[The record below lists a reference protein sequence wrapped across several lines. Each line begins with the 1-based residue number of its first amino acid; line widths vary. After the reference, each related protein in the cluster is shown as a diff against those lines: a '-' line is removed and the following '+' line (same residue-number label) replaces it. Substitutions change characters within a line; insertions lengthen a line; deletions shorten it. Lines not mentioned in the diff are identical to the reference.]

1 MKTKLLL
8 IIFTVV
14 LCFASTSCATYVRV
28 KPRPHKEK
36 KIPPGHVKKVT
47 GRESAKYYA
56 PGHNK

>member
-1 MKTKLLL
+1 M
-8 IIFTVV
+8 V